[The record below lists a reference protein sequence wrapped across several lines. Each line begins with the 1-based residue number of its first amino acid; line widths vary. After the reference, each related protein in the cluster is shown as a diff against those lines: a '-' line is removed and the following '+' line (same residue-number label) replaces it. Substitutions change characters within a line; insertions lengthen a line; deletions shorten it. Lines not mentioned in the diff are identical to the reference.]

1 MYAIIFVILF
11 CLVDF
16 LITGIVEFIE
26 RHRKTPLTPEEMN
39 YCLEDEQVVAEYI
52 ERRKK

>member
-1 MYAIIFVILF
+1 MNAIFFVILF

-16 LITGIVEFIE
+16 LITGIVE
-26 RHRKTPLTPEEMN
+26 
-39 YCLEDEQVVAEYI
+39 YI